1 MVAETVFEV
10 PVPSAATPKSANS
23 TNGAGLDPKA
33 VLVLK
38 RTSNGEVELLRDN
51 VQGRTPDMEI
61 VFVEL
66 PPVERPKTACLHPG
80 IIITSS
86 PVKPGLVPVDQG
98 TIPTNMGVFADS
110 EENSTL
116 ILALVTL

>member
-1 MVAETVFEV
+1 MVAETVFDV
-10 PVPSAATPKSANS
+10 PVPSAATAKSANS

-38 RTSNGEVELLRDN
+38 STSNGEVELLRDKD
-51 VQGRTPDMEI
+51 QGRTPDMEI
-61 VFVEL
+61 VLVEL
-66 PPVERPKTACLHPG
+66 PPVEMPRTACLHPG

-86 PVKPGLVPVDQG
+86 PDKPGLVPVDQG
-98 TIPTNMGVFADS
+98 TIPTSIGLFTDS